1 MRIRERDR
9 SAFERKVR
17 PKIMIEAA
25 EVELV
30 FFFVLHRSLAH
41 SQTSL
46 SPGSAPPPHRRNLRP
61 FFVFLNSQPLRSK
74 SSRALMRL
82 ARGSSVCNGAASL
95 GGGAA
100 ARTATRAKVL
110 LPSPLS
116 SKAHASSSSLPSSST
131 TKSSRPLVAAAASPG
146 EGLAQAT
153 SPIQYPL
160 TGAPRESKE
169 KMKKEKRSG
178 EK

>member
-1 MRIRERDR
+1 VRIRERDR

-30 FFFVLHRSLAH
+30 FFFVLYRSLAH

-46 SPGSAPPPHRRNLRP
+46 PPGSAPPHRRNLRP

-82 ARGSSVCNGAASL
+82 ARGSSVCNGAASR

-178 EK
+178 ER